1 MSDDGWRSI
10 AWRMYLSNTH
20 THTYHPYFFGFCL
33 EKYQPNFLIFLSIA
47 IVYAVSI
54 EIPFFLFFRHLLF
67 SFLFCSIFV
76 FQSSQQFKNKKKTFR
91 HQLVHHCFFWLFVR
105 VVYDF
110 VVVVVVVIGN
120 DVISREACCELSWE
134 HFIFLHHHHDQ
145 TLWFYLIWD
154 FKPRFNFLLFSSFL
168 CVCVLI
174 SRPAA
179 TDGQTL
185 PSDVSTDQSFQPQ
198 VPSRLGIELVS
209 WMFVNLSTGP
219 LGPQAS
225 KLRPFFPTN
234 HLFACLCILEFSIY
248 IV

>member
-20 THTYHPYFFGFCL
+20 THTHVSSLFLLAFVWKNISQISYFYL
-33 EKYQPNFLIFLSIA
+33 HWNS
-47 IVYAVSI
+47 
-54 EIPFFLFFRHLLF
+54 FLFFHHLLL

-76 FQSSQQFKNKKKTFR
+76 FQSFQQFKNKKKN
-91 HQLVHHCFFWLFVR
+91 CFVIAVFFFGCLSALFMILLLLLLWL
-105 VVYDF
+105 
-110 VVVVVVVIGN
+110 GN
-120 DVISREACCELSWE
+120 DVISRWETCCELSWQ

-145 TLWFYLIWD
+145 TLWFDLICEISNQD
-154 FKPRFNFLLFSSFL
+154 LISSFSLLFM

-209 WMFVNLSTGP
+209 WMFVNLSTVGHW
-219 LGPQAS
+219 GHKPQ
-225 KLRPFFPTN
+225 KLPHFSPTT
-234 HLFACLCILEFSIY
+234 HLFACLCIYTRVLNLYVVICLASL
-248 IV
+248 